1 MLLQP
6 YSIQDSGINAGPAL
20 MPGGTEEAYK
30 HIEDIVRKVAAQVD
44 DGPCVTYVGN
54 GGAGNFVKMVHNG
67 IEYGDMQL
75 ISEAYDILKTVGGF
89 SNEELAEAFD
99 DWNKVR
105 SRKLHSPSGYQS
117 GCCICRKRM
126 AAVPCDSCD
135 DAVDQGISG
144 TAPLIAPVAMQTE
157 LSSFLVEI
165 TALIFKKK
173 DEDNKSYILD
183 SIQDKTGMKGTG
195 MTLLQC
201 RLYTAAAWLLQ

>member
-1 MLLQP
+1 
-6 YSIQDSGINAGPAL
+6 

-99 DWNKVR
+99 NWNKV
-105 SRKLHSPSGYQS
+105 SGSKLPLVPAGYQQATS
-117 GCCICRKRM
+117 RLPVRNLLNCTEREW
-126 AAVPCDSCD
+126 VQSL
-135 DAVDQGISG
+135 VG
-144 TAPLIAPVAMQTE
+144 TCACLVA
-157 LSSFLVEI
+157 L
-165 TALIFKKK
+165 
-173 DEDNKSYILD
+173 
-183 SIQDKTGMKGTG
+183 
-195 MTLLQC
+195 
-201 RLYTAAAWLLQ
+201 